1 MRVRGHSLD
10 LRICASRKHI
20 WRRPVVAALSI
31 AVSIVG
37 ASIGSVDAA
46 SLWEHLFGKGK
57 EQVAGSTTEASL
69 AEKST
74 APMAPGPPV
83 SVAVPRV
90 QRIAEYIEITGNAA
104 SVKAVRLVARVEGYL
119 EEIDFQD
126 GQEVH
131 KGDLL
136 FKIQQDQYKYQLEKA
151 EAQVRSLQAAIKF
164 GRTESSRYS
173 GLLSSGGSS
182 AVRVDEWNYN
192 VAKSEAELA
201 SAQAQVELAKLNV
214 GYTEV
219 RAPFDG
225 RMGKHLVDVGNLVG
239 SAAQHTVLG
248 EIVQLDPIY
257 VVLNLSEQEVLQ
269 IRRNL
274 NVQHVKYAD
283 LHKIPIEVGLAGA
296 SDYPFQ
302 GNIEYVAPAVDPQTG
317 TLLVRGILP
326 NAGHALIPGFFV
338 RVRLPRGR
346 VLPDALLVP
355 DRAIQTDQGGRYL
368 CIVGQDD
375 VVEQR
380 YTQLGELTGSMRVI
394 ASGITA
400 KDRVIVSDFWRVS
413 PGAKV
418 TPNLVTLD
426 EAGRGRAD
434 NGQ

>member
-1 MRVRGHSLD
+1 
-10 LRICASRKHI
+10 
-20 WRRPVVAALSI
+20 
-31 AVSIVG
+31 
-37 ASIGSVDAA
+37 
-46 SLWEHLFGKGK
+46 
-57 EQVAGSTTEASL
+57 
-69 AEKST
+69 
-74 APMAPGPPV
+74 
-83 SVAVPRV
+83 V
-90 QRIAEYIEITGNAA
+90 QLVAEYVEITGNAA
-104 SVKAVRLVARVEGYL
+104 SVNTVKLVARVEGYL
-119 EEIDFQD
+119 EEIHFQD

-136 FKIQQDQYKYQLEKA
+136 FKIQQDQYRYQLEKA
-151 EAQVRSLQAAIKF
+151 EAQARQLQSAIQF
-164 GRTESSRYS
+164 GRTEAARYT

-192 VAKSEAELA
+192 VAKAEAELA
-201 SAQAQVELAKLNV
+201 SAQAQVDLAKLNF

-219 RAPFDG
+219 RAPFNG

-239 SAAQHTVLG
+239 SPGQHTVLG

-269 IRRNL
+269 IRTNL
-274 NVQHVKYAD
+274 GVQHVKYAD
-283 LHKIPIEVGLAGA
+283 LHKIAIEVGLAGA
-296 SDYPFQ
+296 SDFPFHGTIQ
-302 GNIEYVAPAVDPQTG
+302 YVAPAVDPQTG

-326 NAGHALIPGFFV
+326 NAEHTLIPGFFV

-346 VLPDALLVP
+346 VLPDAVLVP

-368 CIVGQDD
+368 FVLNQDD

-380 YTQLGELTGSMRVI
+380 YPQLGELTGSLRVV

-418 TPNLVTLD
+418 TPQLVTLD
-426 EAGRGRAD
+426 EAGHGGAD
-434 NGQ
+434 NSQ